1 MNTPKKTF
9 QQSNRVKT
17 TQTKSRYA
25 TVDGETGIQRDK
37 TTGEYVVRLL
47 CGTDRNGK
55 QVRKFERFST
65 LKEARKCKEEF
76 KAQKKLK
83 QTPPP
88 LEKITLGAYMEQ
100 YLERHKQEI
109 EETTSEYYEKIYRRI
124 KKYKLFKMYIQ
135 DIEKNDISEYV
146 KELKETT
153 TLKAQTINKDLGFL
167 RTLFDNAQMDD
178 YTLKNPARQIK
189 NLKIESPFV
198 ADCYTI
204 DEAQKILRCLD
215 TYSNRN
221 VKLLYY
227 FGMCLGLRRGEI
239 MGLKW
244 ESVDFQKNTITIEN
258 TRVALQKKVIEKA
271 PKSKNS
277 KRVLSIAVYSKII
290 EALQDYKQ
298 WQQQKFPESLYVMI
312 NPQTGKPL
320 NLRGLTNA
328 LNTFRNKY
336 EIRKVRI
343 HDLRHTY
350 ASIAIAGGANIN
362 AVSNALGHCDTR
374 ITENIYIHQLNPTAN
389 EGANKAFASIFDEK
403 PEK

>member
-37 TTGEYVVRLL
+37 ITGEYVVRLL
-47 CGTDRNGK
+47 CGTDKNGK

-244 ESVDFQKNTITIEN
+244 ESVDFQKNTITIVVCCN
-258 TRVALQKKVIEKA
+258 
-271 PKSKNS
+271 
-277 KRVLSIAVYSKII
+277 II
-290 EALQDYKQ
+290 
-298 WQQQKFPESLYVMI
+298 
-312 NPQTGKPL
+312 
-320 NLRGLTNA
+320 
-328 LNTFRNKY
+328 
-336 EIRKVRI
+336 
-343 HDLRHTY
+343 
-350 ASIAIAGGANIN
+350 GG
-362 AVSNALGHCDTR
+362 
-374 ITENIYIHQLNPTAN
+374 
-389 EGANKAFASIFDEK
+389 
-403 PEK
+403 